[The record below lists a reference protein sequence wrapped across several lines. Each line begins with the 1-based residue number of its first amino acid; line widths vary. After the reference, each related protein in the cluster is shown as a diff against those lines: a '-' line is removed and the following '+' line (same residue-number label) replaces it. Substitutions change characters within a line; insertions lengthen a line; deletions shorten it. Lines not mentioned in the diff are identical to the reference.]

1 MVKVGVIGLGFMGN
15 MHSQCYKAIPEA
27 KVIAFAD
34 IQLDK
39 ARDFAKKYGG
49 KAYDNGDELINNK
62 EIDVV
67 DICLPTY
74 LHKEYVIKA
83 AKAKKHI
90 MCEKPI
96 ALSVKDADEMITAC
110 KKAKVKFTIGQVLR
124 FWPEYMKLK
133 EIFDTKKLGKL
144 KSISCKRLGAFPVWS
159 WQQWMCDNKKSGGG
173 VIDMHIH
180 DVDFLYYL
188 LGRPLTLHSCG
199 DLGHIRTTYTF
210 KNKITASS
218 EGGWDMAAKFP
229 FTAEFVANFE
239 KGNVEF
245 NTRLKDSCAIYTE
258 SNVEYPKF
266 EVMQAEDAGGNIS
279 VLGGYYNE
287 LKYFIEAIDQN
298 RELKVVTAQDAR
310 NSLEI
315 DILEI
320 KSAKTDK
327 LIKCSS
333 KK

>member
-15 MHSQCYKAIPEA
+15 MHSQCYKAISDA
-27 KVIAFAD
+27 KLVAFAD
-34 IQLDK
+34 IQLNK
-39 ARDFAKKYGG
+39 AQDFAKKYGG
-49 KAYDNGDELINNK
+49 QAYNSGDELINNP

-74 LHKEYVIKA
+74 LHKEYVLKA

-96 ALSVKDADEMITAC
+96 ALNVKDADEMIAAC
-110 KKAKVKFTIGQVLR
+110 KKSKVKFTIGQVLR
-124 FWPEYMKLK
+124 FWPEYMMLK

-144 KSISCKRLGAFPVWS
+144 KSISCRRLSAFPVWS
-159 WQQWMCDNKKSGGG
+159 WEKWMCDYKKSGGG
-173 VIDMHIH
+173 VTDLHIH

-188 LGRPLTLHSCG
+188 LGRPKTLHSCG

-210 KNKITASS
+210 KNGITALS
-218 EGGWDMAAKFP
+218 EGGWDMTAKFP

-239 KGNVEF
+239 KGNMEF
-245 NTRLKDSCAIYTE
+245 SSRLDKSCTIYTE
-258 SNVEYPKF
+258 NDVEYPKF

-287 LKYFIEAIDQN
+287 LKYFVDCIEQN
-298 RELKVVTAQDAR
+298 KELKVVTAQDAR

-315 DILEI
+315 DMLEI

-327 LIKCSS
+327 LIKCVAA
-333 KK
+333 K